1 MCMGIRIGCIQGV
14 RLERVFVMDDVSN
27 RVYSG
32 SLYILNPIDPFLFL
46 ANKKISC
53 AIHGLPTILRL
64 IFRSVKYLLP
74 SKRIGGSFGGQILGI
89 LAILMV
95 IRSFRILPAS
105 CFLF

>member
-1 MCMGIRIGCIQGV
+1 MCMTIRIGCIQGV

-53 AIHGLPTILRL
+53 AIHGLPTI
-64 IFRSVKYLLP
+64 
-74 SKRIGGSFGGQILGI
+74 SFLD
-89 LAILMV
+89 L
-95 IRSFRILPAS
+95 
-105 CFLF
+105 

>member
-1 MCMGIRIGCIQGV
+1 MGVGCIQGV

-53 AIHGLPTILRL
+53 AIQAFPTISPDVHFWIQPNQMKTCLRNN
-64 IFRSVKYLLP
+64 FA
-74 SKRIGGSFGGQILGI
+74 FT
-89 LAILMV
+89 V
-95 IRSFRILPAS
+95 IESS
-105 CFLF
+105 

>member
-32 SLYILNPIDPFLFL
+32 SPYILNPIDPFLFF

-53 AIHGLPTILRL
+53 AFHGLPTIFRL
-64 IFRSVKYLLP
+64 IFSIFCKVKELVGHWED
-74 SKRIGGSFGGQILGI
+74 KF
-89 LAILMV
+89 
-95 IRSFRILPAS
+95 
-105 CFLF
+105 